1 MPFVAAALPYIAAAA
16 TAYEAYES
24 SQVKAPPPISAP
36 IIPAAPVMPQVD
48 STAVNQAQQLSI
60 AQQLQTQGRAS
71 TIMTQ
76 QNTASAGGKLGA

>member
-1 MPFVAAALPYIAAAA
+1 
-16 TAYEAYES
+16 
-24 SQVKAPPPISAP
+24 
-36 IIPAAPVMPQVD
+36 MPQVD

-76 QNTASAGGKLGA
+76 QNPASAGGKLGA